1 MMNGEYIGNDFFV
14 QYIIKSY
21 YDEWGIHRKRFE
33 VYDHE
38 KEQKKLLKKAY
49 DKQYY
54 IYKKKEWKA
63 QKKLNKFIDTL

>member
-1 MMNGEYIGNDFFV
+1 MNVCQSNQQE

-21 YDEWGIHRKRFE
+21 CDERGIRWKRFE

-38 KEQKKLLKKAY
+38 KEQKILLKKAY
-49 DKQYY
+49 DKQHY
-54 IYKKKEWKA
+54 IDKKKEWKA

>member
-1 MMNGEYIGNDFFV
+1 MNVCQRNQLE

-38 KEQKKLLKKAY
+38 KEQKKLLKKMY

-54 IYKKKEWKA
+54 IDKKKEWKA